1 MQIEKLLD
9 IMKALRTPETGC
21 PWDLKQTLA
30 TIVPYTIEEVY
41 EVAEAI
47 DNNDMSELRL
57 ELGDLLFQV
66 VFYARIAE
74 EQGDF
79 DFSDVVASIVEKMT
93 RRHPHV
99 FSGTVYKDE
108 TEFSKAWEENK
119 KQERENKKEIETS
132 VLDGLSKAL
141 PALKCAQKMQSKVAK
156 VGFDWK
162 EVGPVYGKIDEELL
176 EVKEAVK
183 SNDRVN
189 LEEEIG
195 DLLFSVVNLS
205 RHLKIDAEDSLR
217 KATNKFENRFRQV
230 ELMCIQSGV
239 NMNDKS
245 EQQLIA
251 MWEKVKGNSN

>member
-1 MQIEKLLD
+1 MQIEKLLEL
-9 IMKALRTPETGC
+9 MTALRTPETGC
-21 PWDLKQTLA
+21 PWDLKQTFA
-30 TIVPYTIEEVY
+30 SIVPYTIEEVY

-57 ELGDLLFQV
+57 ELGDLLFQI
-66 VFYARIAE
+66 VFYARLAE

-79 DFSDVVASIVEKMT
+79 TFYDVVEAIVEKMT

-99 FSGTVYKDE
+99 FADTVYE
-108 TEFSKAWEENK
+108 NEAAFSKAWEDNK
-119 KQERENKKEIETS
+119 KQERENKKEVEKS

-162 EVGPVYGKIDEELL
+162 ELEPVYDKIDEELL
-176 EVKEAVK
+176 EVKAAVK
-183 SNDRVN
+183 NNDRSN

-217 KATNKFENRFRQV
+217 KASNKFEARFRQV
-230 ELMCIQSGV
+230 ESMCDGEA
-239 NMNDKS
+239 MTDKS
-245 EQQLIA
+245 EEELIE
-251 MWEKVKGNSN
+251 MWEKVKKQQRV